1 MAILSSKPIT
11 TNAFGIWWLKDISLI
26 KTNNT
31 AIRLTAQFIPY
42 NGTYTLNIQPKTLH
56 VNIEPSNN
64 IFNSTINL
72 LFLEI
77 QRQYSLKNS
86 NFKTLNI
93 KSLIVRAQDPARPVV
108 AFVQLMVDDNP
119 TSFVIQNV
127 FSLAST
133 DETFSEIV
141 SSFIE
146 FLGNQAKLKG
156 VIE

>member
-1 MAILSSKPIT
+1 M
-11 TNAFGIWWLKDISLI
+11 
-26 KTNNT
+26 
-31 AIRLTAQFIPY
+31 
-42 NGTYTLNIQPKTLH
+42 
-56 VNIEPSNN
+56 
-64 IFNSTINL
+64 
-72 LFLEI
+72 LE
-77 QRQYSLKNS
+77 YHSLKNS